1 MTTTNININTKTIQ
15 VTRSWGSHG
24 VSAYGVYWERWR
36 ESTSEEMS
44 EADFAKESGEFTA
57 LKELDWTEMRT
68 GDQRPIFSLT
78 RENA

>member
-1 MTTTNININTKTIQ
+1 MTTTNTNINTKTIR
-15 VTRSWGSHG
+15 VTRSWGAHG

-44 EADFAKESGEFTA
+44 EAEFEKVSAEFTA
-57 LKELDWTEMRT
+57 LKEIDWAEMRT

-78 RENA
+78 RENT

>member
-1 MTTTNININTKTIQ
+1 MTTNINTNINTIR

-36 ESTSEEMS
+36 ESSSEEMS
-44 EADFAKESGEFTA
+44 EADFDKVSAEFTA
-57 LKELDWTEMRT
+57 LKELDWKEMRT

-78 RENA
+78 RENT